1 MPIAVRW
8 TDGIPFAAGSGPRMN
23 LSARALDLQLG
34 RWRALAGTP
43 AYAALADRIRLLV
56 LDGRLALGTRLPA
69 ERELAT
75 HLGLSRTTISAAY
88 AELRDSGYLES
99 VRGSGSVVRL
109 PSRAAVPHD
118 LVAPPEF
125 LDFSR
130 ATLPA
135 VPRVTG
141 AAERAAALLPSYL
154 TESGFDPLGLRA
166 LRQALAD
173 RYTARGLPTDAD
185 QLMITVGAQHA
196 IGLVARTLLS
206 RGDRALVESPTYPHA
221 SESLRAHG
229 ARLVPVAV
237 TTDEGWDEPGLE
249 QAIQRTSPTLGYL
262 MPDFQNP
269 TGRSMPVEQRAR
281 VGALAAQQGTT
292 LIVDETMGE
301 LGFRDLRVDAPLT
314 VPFAASVADAAAARI
329 VTVGS
334 VGKTVWGGLRLGW
347 IRTDHELI
355 QRIARVRYSSDLG
368 TPILDQLVV
377 LELLGDYDRILA
389 DRRAYLRAGRDHLLT
404 RLRDRLPSWELPEP
418 DGGLTLWIN
427 IGAPLSSQLA
437 LAARNEGLVIAA
449 GPRFGMNGVF
459 ERFLRV
465 PFSHPPELID
475 RAVDALA
482 AAWRGVARHPVAIG
496 QEDLA
501 EVV

>member
-1 MPIAVRW
+1 MV
-8 TDGIPFAAGSGPRMN
+8 S
-23 LSARALDLQLG
+23 LSARALASALG
-34 RWRALAGTP
+34 SWRGLAASP
-43 AYAALADRIRLLV
+43 AYAALADRIRLLI
-56 LDGRLALGTRLPA
+56 LDGRLAIGTRLPA
-69 ERELAT
+69 ERELAA
-75 HLGLSRTTISAAY
+75 HLSLSRTTISAAY

-99 VRGSGSVVRL
+99 LRGSGSVARL
-109 PSRAAVPHD
+109 PSRGDVVHDAA
-118 LVAPPEF
+118 APPEF

-135 VPRVTG
+135 VPAVTA
-141 AAERAAALLPSYL
+141 AAERAAAMLPSYL
-154 TESGFDPLGLRA
+154 SESGFDPMGLRA

-185 QLMITVGAQHA
+185 QLMITIGAQHA
-196 IGLVARTLLS
+196 IGLVARTVLS

-229 ARLVPVAV
+229 ARLVPVSV
-237 TTDEGWDEPGLE
+237 TTDEGWDELGLE
-249 QAIQRTSPTLGYL
+249 QALQRTSPTLGYL
-262 MPDFQNP
+262 MPDFHNP
-269 TGRSMPVEQRAR
+269 TGRSMPVEQRER
-281 VGALAAQQGTT
+281 VAALAAVQGTT

-301 LGFRDLRVDAPLT
+301 LGVLDLRVDAPL
-314 VPFAASVADAAAARI
+314 VLPFAASVSGDAATRI
-329 VTVGS
+329 VTIGS
-334 VGKTVWGGLRLGW
+334 VGKTVWGGLRMGW
-347 IRTDHELI
+347 IRADHELI

-389 DRRAYLRAGRDHLLT
+389 DRRAYLRAGRDHLLA
-404 RLRDRLPSWELPEP
+404 RLRAQVPDWQLPEP
-418 DGGLTLWIN
+418 AGGLTLWIN

-465 PFSHPPELID
+465 PYSHPPELID

-482 AAWRGVARHPVAIG
+482 SAWSGVARHPVVMG

>member
-1 MPIAVRW
+1 MA
-8 TDGIPFAAGSGPRMN
+8 S
-23 LSARALDLQLG
+23 LSARALASALG
-34 RWRALAGTP
+34 AWRGLGAAP

-69 ERELAT
+69 ERELAAQL
-75 HLGLSRTTISAAY
+75 HLSRTTISAAY

-99 VRGSGSVVRL
+99 LRGSGSMVRL
-109 PSRAAVPHD
+109 PSRGPAPHD
-118 LVAPPEF
+118 PIAPPEF

-135 VPRVTG
+135 VPHVTA

-154 TESGFDPLGLRA
+154 GESGFDPLGLRA
-166 LRQALAD
+166 VRQALAD

-237 TTDEGWDEPGLE
+237 TTDEGWDEAGLE

-269 TGRSMPVEQRAR
+269 TGRSMPAEQRER
-281 VGALAAQQGTT
+281 VAALAALQGTT
-292 LIVDETMGE
+292 LIADETMGE
-301 LGFRDLRVDAPLT
+301 LGFRDLRADAPLSR
-314 VPFAASVADAAAARI
+314 PFAASASASAAARI
-329 VTVGS
+329 VTIGS
-334 VGKTVWGGLRLGW
+334 VGKSVWGGLRLGW

-377 LELLGDYDRILA
+377 LELLGEYDRILA
-389 DRRAYLRAGRDHLLT
+389 ERRAYLRAGRDHLLS
-404 RLRDRLPSWELPEP
+404 RLRDRLPTWELPEP

-482 AAWRGVARHPVAIG
+482 AAWSGVTRHPIALG

>member
-1 MPIAVRW
+1 MA
-8 TDGIPFAAGSGPRMN
+8 S
-23 LSARALDLQLG
+23 LSARSLASALG
-34 RWRALAGTP
+34 GWRAGSSGP

-56 LDGRLALGTRLPA
+56 LDGRLAIGTRLAA
-69 ERELAT
+69 ERELAAQ
-75 HLGLSRTTISAAY
+75 LSLSRTTISAAY

-99 VRGSGSVVRL
+99 LRGSGSVVRL
-109 PSRAAVPHD
+109 PSRGTAPQD
-118 LVAPPEF
+118 TITPPEF

-135 VPRVTG
+135 VPHVAP

-154 TESGFDPLGLRA
+154 TESGFDPFGLRA

-229 ARLVPVAV
+229 ARLVPVSV
-237 TTDEGWDEPGLE
+237 TTDEGWDELGME
-249 QAIQRTSPTLGYL
+249 QAFQRTSPTLGYL
-262 MPDFQNP
+262 MPDFHNP
-269 TGRSMPVEQRAR
+269 TGRSMPQEQRER
-281 VGALAAQQGTT
+281 VAALAAVQGTT
-292 LIVDETMGE
+292 LIVDETMAE
-301 LGFRDLRVDAPLT
+301 LGFRDLRVDAPLLL
-314 VPFAASVADAAAARI
+314 PFAASATDDAAARI
-329 VTVGS
+329 VTIGS
-334 VGKTVWGGLRLGW
+334 VGKTVWGGLRIGW
-347 IRTDHELI
+347 IRADHELI

-389 DRRAYLRAGRDHLLT
+389 ERRAYLRAGRDHLIA
-404 RLRDRLPSWELPEP
+404 RLRDRLPGWELPEP
-418 DGGLTLWIN
+418 EGGVTLWIN

-459 ERFLRV
+459 ERFVRV
-465 PFSHPPELID
+465 PYSHPPELID
-475 RAVDALA
+475 RAVDAMA
-482 AAWRGVARHPVAIG
+482 AAWSGVTRHPVALG
-496 QEDLA
+496 QQDLA

>member
-1 MPIAVRW
+1 
-8 TDGIPFAAGSGPRMN
+8 MN

-404 RLRDRLPSWELPEP
+404 RLRDRLPSWDLPEP

>member
-1 MPIAVRW
+1 MA
-8 TDGIPFAAGSGPRMN
+8 S
-23 LSARALDLQLG
+23 LSARALASTLG
-34 RWRALAGTP
+34 GWRGLATSP

-56 LDGRLALGTRLPA
+56 LDGRLAIGVRLPA
-69 ERELAT
+69 ERELAAQ
-75 HLGLSRTTISAAY
+75 LQLSRTTISAAY

-99 VRGSGSVVRL
+99 LRGSGSVVRL
-109 PSRAAVPHD
+109 PSRGPVPHD
-118 LVAPPEF
+118 AIAPPEF

-135 VPRVTG
+135 VPAVTG
-141 AAERAAALLPSYL
+141 AAERAAAILPSYL
-154 TESGFDPLGLRA
+154 SESGFDPMGLRA

-185 QLMITVGAQHA
+185 QMMITVGAQHA

-237 TTDEGWDEPGLE
+237 TTDEGWDELGIE
-249 QAIQRTSPTLGYL
+249 QAFQRTSPTLGYL
-262 MPDFQNP
+262 MPDFHNP
-269 TGRSMPVEQRAR
+269 TGRSMPVDQRQRIA
-281 VGALAAQQGTT
+281 ALAALQGTT

-301 LGFRDLRVDAPLT
+301 LGFRDLRVDAPLMR
-314 VPFAASVADAAAARI
+314 PFAASVSDDAASRI
-329 VTVGS
+329 VTIGS
-334 VGKTVWGGLRLGW
+334 VGKTVWGGLRMGW
-347 IRTDHELI
+347 IRADHELV

-389 DRRAYLRAGRDHLLT
+389 DRRAYLRAGRDHLLA
-404 RLRDRLPSWELPEP
+404 RLRSRLPEWQLPEP

-465 PFSHPPELID
+465 PYSHPPELID

-482 AAWRGVARHPVAIG
+482 AAWSGVTRHPVALG

>member
-1 MPIAVRW
+1 MV
-8 TDGIPFAAGSGPRMN
+8 N
-23 LSARALDLQLG
+23 LSARALASLLG
-34 RWRALAGTP
+34 GWRGLSSGS

-69 ERELAT
+69 ERELAAQ
-75 HLGLSRTTISAAY
+75 LGLSRTTISAAY

-99 VRGSGSVVRL
+99 LRGSGSVVRL
-109 PSRAAVPHD
+109 PNRGAIP
-118 LVAPPEF
+118 LETIAPPEF
-125 LDFSR
+125 LDFSK
-130 ATLPA
+130 ATMPA
-135 VPRVTG
+135 VPAVAA

-154 TESGFDPLGLRA
+154 GESGFDPIGLRA

-185 QLMITVGAQHA
+185 ELMITIGAQHA
-196 IGLVARTLLS
+196 IGLLARTLLS

-221 SESLRAHG
+221 SEALRHNG
-229 ARLVPVAV
+229 ARLVPVSV
-237 TTDEGWDEPGLE
+237 TTDEGWDELSLE
-249 QAIQRTSPTLGYL
+249 QAFQRTSPTLGYL
-262 MPDFQNP
+262 MPDYHNP
-269 TGRSMPVEQRAR
+269 TGRSMSPELRERTAT
-281 VGALAAQQGTT
+281 LAALQGTT
-292 LIVDETMGE
+292 LIADETMGE
-301 LGFRDLRVDAPLT
+301 LGFTDLTLDAPLT
-314 VPFAASVADAAAARI
+314 PPFAIHGRA

-334 VGKTVWGGLRLGW
+334 VGKTVWGGLRIGW
-347 IRTDHELI
+347 IRADREII
-355 QRIARVRYSSDLG
+355 QRVARLRYSSDLG

-377 LELLGDYDRILA
+377 LELLGEYDRILA

-404 RLRDRLPSWELPEP
+404 RLRERLPEWTLPEP
-418 DGGLTLWIN
+418 DGGLTLWVN
-427 IGAPLSSQLA
+427 LGSPVSSQLA

-475 RAVDALA
+475 RAVEALA
-482 AAWRGVARHPVAIG
+482 AAWSGVGRHPVGLG

>member
-1 MPIAVRW
+1 MV
-8 TDGIPFAAGSGPRMN
+8 S
-23 LSARALDLQLG
+23 LSARSLASALG
-34 RWRALAGTP
+34 AWRGLAGTP
-43 AYAALADRIRLLV
+43 AYSALADRIRLLV

-69 ERELAT
+69 ERELAAQLT
-75 HLGLSRTTISAAY
+75 VSRTTISAAY

-99 VRGSGSVVRL
+99 LRGSGSVVRL
-109 PSRAAVPHD
+109 PSRRSVPHETIT
-118 LVAPPEF
+118 PPEF
-125 LDFSR
+125 LDFSQ

-135 VPRVTG
+135 VPAV
-141 AAERAAALLPSYL
+141 AAAAVRAAALLPSYL
-154 TESGFDPLGLRA
+154 GESGFDPIGLRA

-185 QLMITVGAQHA
+185 ELMITVGAQHA

-229 ARLVPVAV
+229 ARLVPIAV
-237 TTDEGWDEPGLE
+237 TTEEGWDESGLD
-249 QAIQRTSPTLGYL
+249 QAFSRSSPTIGYL
-262 MPDFQNP
+262 MPDFHNP
-269 TGRSMPVEQRAR
+269 TGRSMPTEQRER
-281 VGALAAQQGTT
+281 VAALAAAQGTT

-301 LGFRDLRVDAPLT
+301 LGFLDLRVDAPLT
-314 VPFAASVADAAAARI
+314 LPFAASVAGNAAARI
-329 VTVGS
+329 ITIGS
-334 VGKTVWGGLRLGW
+334 VSKTVWGGLRLGW
-347 IRTDHELI
+347 IRADREVI
-355 QRIARVRYSSDLG
+355 QRAARVRYSSDLG

-377 LELLGDYDRILA
+377 LELLGQYDRILA
-389 DRRAYLRAGRDHLLT
+389 DRRAYLRAGRDHLMA
-404 RLRDRLPSWELPEP
+404 RLSERLPEWTLPQP

-427 IGAPLSSQLA
+427 LGAPVSSQLA
-437 LAARNEGLVIAA
+437 LAARNEKLVIAA

-465 PFSHPPELID
+465 PYSHPPELID

-482 AAWRGVARHPVAIG
+482 AAWNGVTRHPVALG

>member
-1 MPIAVRW
+1 M
-8 TDGIPFAAGSGPRMN
+8 GS
-23 LSARALDLQLG
+23 LSARALASILG
-34 RWRALAGTP
+34 TWRGLGGVP

-56 LDGRLALGTRLPA
+56 LDGRLALGTRMPA
-69 ERELAT
+69 ERELAA
-75 HLGLSRTTISAAY
+75 HLDLSRTTISAAY

-99 VRGSGSVVRL
+99 LRGSGSVVRL
-109 PSRAAVPHD
+109 PSRGAVPHD
-118 LVAPPEF
+118 LIAPPEF

-135 VPRVTG
+135 VPNVTA

-154 TESGFDPLGLRA
+154 GESGFDPLGLRA

-173 RYTARGLPTDAD
+173 RYSARGLPTDAD

-237 TTDEGWDEPGLE
+237 TTDEGWDQAGLE
-249 QAIQRTSPTLGYL
+249 QALQRTSPTLGYL
-262 MPDFQNP
+262 MPDFHNP
-269 TGRSMPVEQRAR
+269 TGRSMLVEQRER
-281 VGALAAQQGTT
+281 VAELAALQGTT

-314 VPFAASVADAAAARI
+314 LPFAASASDTAAGRV
-329 VTVGS
+329 VTIGS

-347 IRTDHELI
+347 IRTDRELI
-355 QRIARVRYSSDLG
+355 HRIARVRYSSDLG
-368 TPILDQLVV
+368 TPIIDQLVV
-377 LELLGDYDRILA
+377 LELLGEYDRILA
-389 DRRAYLRAGRDHLLT
+389 DRRAYLRAGRDHLT
-404 RLRDRLPSWELPEP
+404 ARLRERLPAWELPHP

-482 AAWRGVARHPVAIG
+482 AAWSGVTRHPIALG

>member
-1 MPIAVRW
+1 MA
-8 TDGIPFAAGSGPRMN
+8 S
-23 LSARALDLQLG
+23 LSARALASKLG
-34 RWRALAGTP
+34 GWRGLVGSS

-69 ERELAT
+69 ERELAAQ
-75 HLGLSRTTISAAY
+75 LNLSRTTISAAY

-99 VRGSGSVVRL
+99 LRGSGSVVRL
-109 PSRAAVPHD
+109 PSRGSREHETI
-118 LVAPPEF
+118 APPEF
-125 LDFSR
+125 LDFSQ
-130 ATLPA
+130 ATVPA
-135 VPRVTG
+135 VPAVAA

-154 TESGFDPLGLRA
+154 GESGFDPIGLRA

-185 QLMITVGAQHA
+185 ELMITVGAQHA

-237 TTDEGWDEPGLE
+237 TTDEGWDELGLE
-249 QAIQRTSPTLGYL
+249 QAFRRTSPTLGYL
-262 MPDFQNP
+262 MPDFHNP
-269 TGRSMPVEQRAR
+269 TGRSMPSEQRER
-281 VGALAAQQGTT
+281 VAALAGGQGTT
-292 LIVDETMGE
+292 LIADETMGE
-301 LGFRDLRVDAPLT
+301 LGFRDLRIDAPLT
-314 VPFAASVADAAAARI
+314 LPFAASVPAEATARI
-329 VTVGS
+329 VTIGS
-334 VGKTVWGGLRLGW
+334 AGKTVWGGLRLGW
-347 IRTDHELI
+347 IRADRELI

-377 LELLGDYDRILA
+377 LELLGEYDRILA
-389 DRRAYLRAGRDHLLT
+389 DRRAYLRAGRDHLLA
-404 RLRDRLPSWELPEP
+404 RLRDRLPEWTLPEP
-418 DGGLTLWIN
+418 EGGLTLWIN
-427 IGAPLSSQLA
+427 LGAPVSSQLA

-465 PFSHPPELID
+465 PYSHPPELID

-482 AAWRGVARHPVAIG
+482 SAWNRVTRHPVALG